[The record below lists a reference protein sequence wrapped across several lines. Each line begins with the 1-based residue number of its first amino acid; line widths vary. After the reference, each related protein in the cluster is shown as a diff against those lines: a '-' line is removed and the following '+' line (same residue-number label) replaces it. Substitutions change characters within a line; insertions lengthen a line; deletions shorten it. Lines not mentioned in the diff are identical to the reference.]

1 LDKKKSTALREELR
15 KIPTDKLLASI
26 ENDLR
31 QAMQDKPVIVAARKA
46 KKA

>member
-1 LDKKKSTALREELR
+1 MDKKKREELR

-26 ENDLR
+26 ERDLR
-31 QAMQDKPVIVAARKA
+31 QSMQPLVVVAPRKT

>member
-1 LDKKKSTALREELR
+1 MDKKKREELR
-15 KIPTDKLLASI
+15 KIPTDKLLRSI

-31 QAMQDKPVIVAARKA
+31 QAIQGQPAVVAARKT

>member
-1 LDKKKSTALREELR
+1 MDKKQREELR

-31 QAMQDKPVIVAARKA
+31 QAMQDKPAVVPRKT

>member
-1 LDKKKSTALREELR
+1 MDKKKREELR
-15 KIPTDKLLASI
+15 KIPTDKLLRSI

-31 QAMQDKPVIVAARKA
+31 QAMQGTPVPVSARKT

>member
-1 LDKKKSTALREELR
+1 MDKKKSTALREELR

-26 ENDLR
+26 EQDLR
-31 QAMQDKPVIVAARKA
+31 QMQDKPAIVAARKP